1 MKNVLSKA
9 IDFAKVKH
17 EGQTRKGSNIPYTTH
32 IFAVAKILEEENAD
46 LKTIIVGI
54 LHDTLED
61 TNTTIEELTK
71 EFGVE
76 IACMVDTLSEK
87 KGLPY
92 NDRKHM
98 QSLRIKHACREVK
111 LVKCADCL
119 SNLTDT
125 YKDLQVDPNVWS
137 KFNAGKQDIQTHYKE
152 TIEALSEIRGT
163 HIYNSL
169 LDIYDKVFKGNR
181 VVKYCTSCN
190 FMKRELSPDPYDW
203 FCDDNEVYVCGVTN
217 KILSE
222 YNRPYEKQIAPNDC
236 PLEMER

>member
-1 MKNVLSKA
+1 MKNLLQKA
-9 IDFAKVKH
+9 ISFAKEKH
-17 EGQTRKGSNIPYTTH
+17 AGQTRKGSNVPYTTH

-92 NDRKHM
+92 KDRKHM
-98 QSLRIKHACREVK
+98 QSIRIKYSSKEVK
-111 LVKCADCL
+111 MVKCADCL

-137 KFNAGKQDIQTHYKE
+137 KFNAGKQDIQKHYKE
-152 TIEALSEIRGT
+152 TIVAISELRDT
-163 HIYNSL
+163 TIYEEN
-169 LDIYDKVFKGNR
+169 KPT
-181 VVKYCTSCN
+181 KYCTNCN
-190 FMKRELSPDPYDW
+190 HMKRILTPDPYDW
-203 FCDDNEVYVCGVTN
+203 FCDDDQMYVCGVTN
-217 KILSE
+217 KTLSE
-222 YNRPYEKQIAPNDC
+222 CNRPYEKQVAPSDC